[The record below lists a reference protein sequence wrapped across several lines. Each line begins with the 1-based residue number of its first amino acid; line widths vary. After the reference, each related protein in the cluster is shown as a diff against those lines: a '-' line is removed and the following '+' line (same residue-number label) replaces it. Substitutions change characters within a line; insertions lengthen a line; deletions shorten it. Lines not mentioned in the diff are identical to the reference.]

1 MPTAVH
7 AIFKLPDGGA
17 SIPIYTSTKA
27 AVTDAARSL
36 AGAYGDQNIRAY
48 SVNPAFFETALVSEG
63 GKQFMPD
70 SAQPKCRSH
79 KISLDLR
86 IFCFSCSRSER
97 AQCRRTPS
105 SATSGG

>member
-48 SVNPAFFETALVSEG
+48 SVNPALAAWPTSWAA
-63 GKQFMPD
+63 P
-70 SAQPKCRSH
+70 A
-79 KISLDLR
+79 
-86 IFCFSCSRSER
+86 
-97 AQCRRTPS
+97 
-105 SATSGG
+105 ATFTSP

>member
-70 SAQPKCRSH
+70 SAHKSSSLKC
-79 KISLDLR
+79 D
-86 IFCFSCSRSER
+86 FSCSRSER